1 MAEAVRVANDPFA
14 LEMIWA
20 RLVAIA
26 DEAGNALIRTSFSPI
41 VRESKDF
48 SCVLL
53 DANGDSLSQNAV
65 TVPVFCGTL
74 PRTMRHFLKKFPR
87 ETWRPG
93 DAVITNDPWL
103 GTGHYPDF
111 TVATPVF
118 YKGRLVAFAGAIA
131 HMPDIGGV
139 LYSADSKELFEEGLA
154 VPISKLYA
162 EERPNELLLD
172 IIRANVRTP
181 DLTLGDLHAELA
193 STHVMA
199 RRLVDVMDEYGIED
213 WADIG
218 AKIHDRSELSMRQA
232 IRALPDGVYRGS
244 VEMDDIE
251 GAAARIE
258 IAIKV
263 DGDNLHCDYAGTTL
277 QVGRGVNVVYNSTFA
292 HTCYN
297 IKCAINP
304 EIPNNQGAFRPIA
317 VSVPEGSIL
326 NCTRPAPVNARQ
338 LTTHYI
344 HAAVFNALSQ
354 AAPDKVI
361 AECGAPSNRTL
372 FAGHRFDGSKY
383 SILLF
388 ASGGMGARLD
398 QDGLPCTTFP
408 TNSGASSVEVV
419 ESDIPVLVRRKEL
432 TVDSGGPGTYRGG
445 LGQTISYEV
454 LADGATDVSILMER
468 TTRPP
473 KGHHGGGTGAKATL
487 KMVNRQ
493 LPLSAKGRV
502 SLKKGDVFE
511 FSCPGGGGVGDAK
524 LRDRDAVSD
533 DLRLGFISMDAA
545 VRDYGWDDK

>member
-87 ETWRPG
+87 DTWRPG

-118 YKGRLVAFAGAIA
+118 HRGRLVAFAGAIA

-139 LYSADSKELFEEGLA
+139 LYSADSKELYEEGLA

-162 EERPNELLLD
+162 EGRPNELLLD

-218 AKIHDRSELSMRQA
+218 SKIHDRSELSMRQA
-232 IRALPDGVYRGS
+232 IRALPDGVYRGG

-251 GAAARIE
+251 GAPARIE

-263 DGDNLHCDYAGTTL
+263 DGDNLHCDYNGTTA

-304 EIPNNQGAFRPIA
+304 DIPNNQGAFRPIA
-317 VSVPEGSIL
+317 VSAPEGSIL

-468 TTRPP
+468 TTRAP
-473 KGHHGGGTGAKATL
+473 KGNRGGGAGAKATL
-487 KMVNRQ
+487 RMVNRQ
-493 LPLSAKGRV
+493 LPLSAKGRA

-524 LRDRDAVSD
+524 SRDRDSVSE

-545 VRDYGWDDK
+545 VRDYGWNGK